1 MSIGSIVK
9 SYFSVPVQ
17 FPCEEVNLN
26 NMNLQAKPTS
36 TGNITTNQVF
46 QWKELDGH
54 SWLRD

>member
-54 SWLRD
+54 S